1 MTPTPQQALI
11 SYIFLWA
18 SLGVQELRIRLQCR
32 RPRFHLW
39 VGKNPR
45 KMEWSPTPVFL
56 PGKSHGKKSVEAY
69 RPQVTKSGTRLSVQY
84 FLWFSLSSRVT
95 LGPTT
100 KSSGLAGGLWGHKA
114 TLPTAVSS
122 CFSSCSTDNSAGN
135 LTLRPKPERKTTGSF
150 AHPYLDRC

>member
-39 VGKNPR
+39 VGKIPR
-45 KMEWSPTPVFL
+45 KREWSLTPVFL
-56 PGKSHGKKSVEAY
+56 PGKSHGKRSVEAY
-69 RPQVTKSGTRLSVQY
+69 RPWVTKSGTRLSVQH
-84 FLWFSLSSRVT
+84 FLWFCLSSRVT

-100 KSSGLAGGLWGHKA
+100 KSSGLAGGPLGAQGHAPDCCLKLFLFMFYRRLRKLDPQAKA
-114 TLPTAVSS
+114 RAQDNLRFRPSLP
-122 CFSSCSTDNSAGN
+122 
-135 LTLRPKPERKTTGSF
+135 
-150 AHPYLDRC
+150 